1 MDHLAYYN
9 EGCEPD
15 PSESGLMVWTR
26 RQFRRVLMPA
36 SSRLVQILGSLCERL
51 DATETLL
58 DKLRS
63 QLGALRNQ
71 LGTLRSQLGAVQIRL
86 DDHQIRLDD
95 QKIRLDDHQHQ
106 LSQIPGQFAHS
117 EGRLGDLDGQFGEF
131 AGRLDD
137 HGGQLGDQQEL
148 IAALTAQLDDLRH
161 RQEEQAARFAATVAF
176 GWDYVALTRRLGVL
190 EEHVDA
196 LLAPPSPVALE
207 TTILPAIAG

>member
-9 EGCEPD
+9 EGCESD

-36 SSRLVQILGSLCERL
+36 SSRLVQILGSLCDRL
-51 DATETLL
+51 DDAETLL
-58 DKLRS
+58 GKLRS

-95 QKIRLDDHQHQ
+95 HQTRFDDHQHQ
-106 LSQIPGQFAHS
+106 LAQIPSQFARS
-117 EGRLGDLDGQFGEF
+117 DGRLGDLDGQLDAV
-131 AGRLDD
+131 AGRLDEQ
-137 HGGQLGDQQEL
+137 GGQLGDQQGV
-148 IAALTAQLDDLRH
+148 IAALTAQLADLRQ
-161 RQEEQAARFAATVAF
+161 RQEEQAARFPATVAF

-196 LLAPPSPVALE
+196 LLAPPSSAA
-207 TTILPAIAG
+207 TGTNTHPAIAG